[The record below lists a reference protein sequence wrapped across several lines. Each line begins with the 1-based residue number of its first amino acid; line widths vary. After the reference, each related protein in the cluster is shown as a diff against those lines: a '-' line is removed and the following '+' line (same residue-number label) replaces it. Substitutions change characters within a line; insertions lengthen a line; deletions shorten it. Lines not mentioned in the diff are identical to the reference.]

1 MADESQAP
9 PAEAPAAE
17 APPAEAPAAEAPAAE
32 APAAEAPAE
41 PVAVEVMAVVSK
53 RYRLYNPF
61 TKVYFNQNEQVDE
74 AVLDGWLQSQLDAG
88 YIVRV

>member
-9 PAEAPAAE
+9 PAEVPAAE
-17 APPAEAPAAEAPAAE
+17 APPAESSVAEAPV
-32 APAAEAPAE
+32 E

>member
-1 MADESQAP
+1 
-9 PAEAPAAE
+9 
-17 APPAEAPAAEAPAAE
+17 
-32 APAAEAPAE
+32 
-41 PVAVEVMAVVSK
+41 VAVEVMAVVSK